1 MGSSSGTQR
10 ELMTGRGVQ
19 SDSTTHLLR
28 QLRLPSRYESL
39 MAAVGSDVARLLVQP
54 SEETLAVF
62 RRAALH
68 IGSRGRGL
76 FLPVYA
82 DSGTG
87 KTTLVS
93 NLSGWIPGEYG
104 PTTRLAGGEVSA
116 DRLRQAVAATVQ
128 EHHLP
133 VNDNRVLVINV
144 DDRESD
150 PPSDKELS
158 QIKSFVR
165 ETGEG
170 SIGLGSRTLVVWP
183 ETSRDDA
190 TAMANA
196 YVKRAGKSPVTIPAE
211 VTGPARDTWSGL
223 AMATLKLVNSVDHLD
238 ALGVDPNA
246 YQPGAFSTVGDFLDE
261 ISSDF
266 VDLLDRLLT
275 STRKPVRLVVVFASA
290 SGKAGVLSELSSG
303 YRYGLVDA
311 DKLVAATPASVIG
324 RWWAERMGLL
334 VQTIVR
340 LDARATY
347 AGPSLSGPVVHR
359 FGPDDAKAVFNQL
372 GNTPKSPS
380 EISTYF
386 ERSDF
391 GRLLR
396 GTAAAAA
403 EIRGNP
409 AADAAAAFSLLAENV
424 GFASGQDKKLNRAF
438 GDFLTQAQSDLGEVV
453 VEKKAD
459 GIPLIPDVSLSTD
472 DQVTCVEFHWRSG
485 DYLVSANRSAIAQ
498 YILTKLKAYATE
510 LGWASQS

>member
-1 MGSSSGTQR
+1 MAHDS
-10 ELMTGRGVQ
+10 EHLAARGVQ

-28 QLRLPSRYESL
+28 QLKLPSRYESL
-39 MAAVGSDVARLLVQP
+39 VATVGSDVARLLVEP

-62 RRAALH
+62 RLAALH

-76 FLPVYA
+76 FLPVFA

-93 NLSGWIPGEYG
+93 NLSGWIPDEYG

-116 DRLRQAVAATVQ
+116 ERLRQAVSATVQ
-128 EHHLP
+128 EHRLP
-133 VNDNRVLVINV
+133 VNDKRVLVVNV

-170 SIGLGSRTLVVWP
+170 SNGFGSRTLIVWP
-183 ETSRDDA
+183 ETSRDNA
-190 TAMANA
+190 TSMAKA
-196 YVKRAGKSPVTIPAE
+196 YVSRAGKSPVTIPAE
-211 VTGPARDTWSGL
+211 VAGPARDTWPGL
-223 AMATLKLVNSVDHLD
+223 AMATLRLVNSVDHLD
-238 ALGVDPNA
+238 ALGVDPNSYA
-246 YQPGAFSTVGDFLDE
+246 SAAFPTVGDFLDE

-266 VDLLDRLLT
+266 VGLLDKLLT
-275 STRKPVRLVVVFASA
+275 STRKPVRVVVVFASA
-290 SGKAGVLSELSSG
+290 SGKSGVLSELTSG

-324 RWWAERMGLL
+324 KWWAQRMGLL

-340 LDARATY
+340 LDARATFV
-347 AGPSLSGPVVHR
+347 GPSLSGPVVHR
-359 FGPDDAKAVFNQL
+359 FGPDNAKDMFNQL
-372 GNTPKSPS
+372 GTSTKSPS

-396 GTAAAAA
+396 GTAAATS

-409 AADAAAAFSLLAENV
+409 AVDAAAAFSLLAESV
-424 GFASGQDKKLNRAF
+424 GFTSGNDKKFNRAF
-438 GDFLTQAQSDLGEVV
+438 GDFLAQAQSGLGEVV
-453 VEKKAD
+453 VEKKAE
-459 GIPLIPDVSLSTD
+459 GIPLIPDVSLSKD

-498 YILTKLKAYATE
+498 YILSKLKTYATE
-510 LGWASQS
+510 LGWVSLS